1 MIYLLICRKLWI
13 KESERKWTD
22 NRRRIINIEDLITII
37 ETTLLFPMN
46 LAI

>member
-22 NRRRIINIEDLITII
+22 NPRRIMHIEDIITII
-37 ETTLLFPMN
+37 EITLLFIMN